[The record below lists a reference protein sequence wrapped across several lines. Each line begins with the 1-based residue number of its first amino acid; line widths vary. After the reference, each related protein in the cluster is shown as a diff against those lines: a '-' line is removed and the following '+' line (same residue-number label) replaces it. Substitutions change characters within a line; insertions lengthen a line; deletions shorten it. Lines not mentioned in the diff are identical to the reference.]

1 MTGHGRQ
8 RWHPFHLCMLL
19 GLVTIAPLGLAQNAG
34 GHANL
39 LRAVPE
45 PNAVLQQP
53 PTRVIL
59 WFSERIA
66 PDFSALQVLDAQGTR
81 MDNTDT
87 AVDPAEA
94 TALAVTLPP
103 VPPGLYTVAW
113 KNVSMVDGHRVRGS
127 FVFAVGAPL
136 PRGSVPM
143 AAPPL
148 FQSARAPVLRGLV
161 LLSALTVVGGLGFVL
176 LVSRALLAGRTPGDP
191 VRRVGTHV
199 VAHAVHHIRM
209 ALGVVGVASIAQ
221 LLDHTAVAADL
232 PVSQVLGHPLTA
244 VLMGTDWGYC
254 WLGRMGVLFI
264 MVAVLGIPL
273 RPGPPADEVGR
284 ARSPR
289 VLWATVLSGGLLL
302 TLSLTSHGA
311 ATLEIRAAAV
321 CADYLHV
328 LAAALWGGGLFHF
341 ALSLW
346 QDLGAAPPEVRR
358 GALAALVPRFSLL
371 ASCCVS
377 TVLLTGGY
385 NAWAQ
390 VLVRPAL
397 TTPYGVTLLVKLGLV
412 LPLLGLGALNLL
424 WVRPR
429 LARADTAGQW
439 LRRLVTVEALLV
451 VVILAAV
458 GILTSLEPARQVVAQ
473 GGNIFERPVTV
484 QDTVEGLHIRLTVTP
499 GRVGSNRVVVA
510 LSDRRGL
517 PIRNASQVELRLGAL
532 DADIGELTASAA
544 AHGDGTYVL
553 DDALLSLVG
562 QWQIHL
568 VVRRP
573 DAFDA
578 RTAWRVAVTV
588 GEAGVSA
595 ALTPTHALGT
605 LLWGGALLGL
615 GGLFVAIGLP
625 LRGRDTATGRLVM
638 GSGGACVGAALV
650 FLGTLQ
656 SAGTGVR
663 SPGRHPLPPTTA
675 SVEVGQ
681 RLYAQQCASCHG
693 PSGRGNGPLAAGL
706 RPPPADLVMH
716 VPHHADQDLFETI
729 HDGIAGTAMAPF
741 GGHMTEEEIW
751 HTVNYLKTLGP

>member
-1 MTGHGRQ
+1 
-8 RWHPFHLCMLL
+8 MLL
-19 GLVTIAPLGLAQNAG
+19 GLVTIAPLGLAQSVDA
-34 GHANL
+34 HANL

-53 PTRVIL
+53 PARVTL

-66 PDFSALQVLDAQGTR
+66 PGFSAIQVLDAQGTR
-81 MDNTDT
+81 VDNTDN
-87 AVDPAEA
+87 AVDQEEA

-103 VPPGLYTVAW
+103 VPHGLYTVAW

-136 PRGSVPM
+136 PRSAVPM
-143 AAPPL
+143 SAPPL

-191 VRRVGTHV
+191 ARRVGTHV
-199 VAHAVHHIRM
+199 VAQTVHHIRI

-232 PVSQVLGHPLTA
+232 PFSQVLGHPLTA

-254 WLGRMGVLFI
+254 WLGRMGVLCI
-264 MVAVLGIPL
+264 MAAVLGVPL
-273 RPGPPADEVGR
+273 LPGPPSDEGWR

-302 TLSLTSHGA
+302 SLSLTSHGA

-346 QDLGAAPPEVRR
+346 QDLRAVPPEVRR
-358 GALAALVPRFSLL
+358 GVLAALVPRFSLL

-390 VLVRPAL
+390 VLVVPAL
-397 TTPYGVTLLVKLGLV
+397 TTPYGLTLLVKLGLV

-429 LARADTAGQW
+429 LAREDTAGQR

-451 VVILAAV
+451 VLILAAV
-458 GILTSLEPARQVVAQ
+458 GVLTSLEPARHVAAQ
-473 GGNIFERPVTV
+473 RGNAPEKLLTFR
-484 QDTVEGLHIRLTVTP
+484 DTVEGVHITLTVTP
-499 GRVGSNRVVVA
+499 GLIGPNRIVVA
-510 LSDRRGL
+510 LSDLRGT
-517 PIRNASQVELRLGAL
+517 PVRNASQVELRLGAL
-532 DADIGELTASAA
+532 EADVGELTANAA

-562 QWQIHL
+562 QWQLQL

-578 RTAWRVAVTV
+578 RTAFRFAVMA
-588 GEAGVSA
+588 GEARGSA
-595 ALTPTHALGT
+595 ALTPTHSIGT
-605 LLWGGALLGL
+605 LLWVGTLLVL
-615 GGLFVAIGLP
+615 GGVFVATGLP
-625 LRGRDTATGRLVM
+625 LRRRSAATSGFVM
-638 GSGGACVGAALV
+638 AAGGACVGVALLY
-650 FLGTLQ
+650 LGTLQ

-663 SPGRHPLPPTTA
+663 SPVRNPFSPTTA
-675 SVEVGQ
+675 SVEAGQ
-681 RLYAQQCASCHG
+681 RLYAQRCASCHG

-706 RPPPADLVMH
+706 RPPPADLVLH
-716 VPHHADQDLFETI
+716 VPLHADQDLFEII